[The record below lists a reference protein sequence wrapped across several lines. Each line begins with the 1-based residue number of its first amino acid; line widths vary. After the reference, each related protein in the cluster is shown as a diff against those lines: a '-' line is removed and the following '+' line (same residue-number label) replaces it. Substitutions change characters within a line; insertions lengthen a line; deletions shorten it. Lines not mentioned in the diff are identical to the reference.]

1 MFKNIFDPIDD
12 SKVEV
17 NSIKGKMILRK
28 YINNFMK
35 GGNNSN
41 SKADLVLFY
50 WEDCGPCKQT
60 LPIWENVKEEI
71 ENSELNNKVN
81 ILKIERNNGE
91 MKEIMEKH
99 KIQSFPTIKL
109 CLNGVDNV
117 NNCILFSIFPIKIDS
132 NLLSLYD
139 FFSILAK

>member
-1 MFKNIFDPIDD
+1 MFKNIFDPRDD
-12 SKVEV
+12 SQVEV
-17 NSIKGKMILRK
+17 NSIKGKMILK
-28 YINNFMK
+28 KFINNFLK

-41 SKADLVLFY
+41 SKPDLVLFY
-50 WEDCGPCKQT
+50 WKDCGPCKQT
-60 LPIWENVKEEI
+60 LPTWENV
-71 ENSELNNKVN
+71 ENSKLTNKVN

-117 NNCILFSIFPIKIDS
+117 NNCILFEGERTKEGITQFVDNHI
-132 NLLSLYD
+132 
-139 FFSILAK
+139 